1 MIQYIKRSLTG
12 AFLLSFLLMAV
23 FRVFYCV
30 LGEGSC
36 TWYLHLSESV
46 IILITGVLL
55 SFLNDRYGLLPERT
69 QWILV
74 CYVWLLLCF
83 PQTYENPRMFA
94 ASLLTA
100 AAVYALVYAAFISGT
115 RAGPFLCAFFIICA
129 GILYTP
135 ALFLLVPFVISFIRM
150 VKLSGKDV
158 VAFLGGIIVP
168 LFLVTA
174 VLWFLQK
181 DVSDYWIQT
190 VWFFKDPD
198 PSRAF
203 ASFSITRIILVSL
216 LSLLV
221 ILSLFIRLVH
231 RDTTTTVTISRF
243 YGSMFWIILFTALV
257 MVMYPAYAKGMV
269 SVAMVP
275 ASLLITSLFSERRLF
290 ASRIWIALLLL
301 AGLAHYIFVFFP
313 VDII

>member
-1 MIQYIKRSLTG
+1 MIEYIKRSLTG
-12 AFLLSFLLMAV
+12 AFLLSFLLMAL

-30 LGEGSC
+30 VAENSC
-36 TWYLHLSESV
+36 LWYLHLTETF
-46 IILITGVLL
+46 IIIGTGVLL

-69 QWILV
+69 LWILV
-74 CYVWLLLCF
+74 CYVWMVSCF
-83 PQTYENPRMFA
+83 PQTYQNPRLYA
-94 ASLLTA
+94 ASLFVA

-115 RAGPFLCAFFIICA
+115 RSGPFLCAFFITCA

-135 ALFLLVPFVISFIRM
+135 ALFLLIPFIISFVRM

-168 LFLVTA
+168 VFLVTA
-174 VLWFLQK
+174 VLWFLNNDIQE
-181 DVSDYWIQT
+181 YWTIT
-190 VWFFKDPD
+190 FAFFKGPD
-198 PSRAF
+198 PSTAF
-203 ASFSITRIILVSL
+203 TSFTISRIVLVSL
-216 LSLLV
+216 IFLLV

-243 YGSMFWIILFTALV
+243 YGSMFWIIFFAALV
-257 MVMYPAYAKGMV
+257 MVFYPVYAKGMLPLV
-269 SVAMVP
+269 MIP

-290 ASRIWIALLLL
+290 ASRVWLALFLL

-313 VDII
+313 VDTV